1 VSYDLSILPVGASLD
16 LAAVRAAFGERAE
29 GEGDELVWESDALSA
44 SIVLTEAEIGIG
56 VNGDDVPA
64 ADRARDFEDFLVAV
78 LDAAEQAGGRVTDA
92 QLGREVGRA
101 DVAAAVA
108 EFA

>member
-1 VSYDLSILPVGASLD
+1 MSYDLSILPVGASLD
-16 LAAVRAAFGERAE
+16 LAAARAALSGRAE

-56 VNGDDVPA
+56 VSGDDVPA
-64 ADRARDFEDFLVAV
+64 ADRAREFEALFVAV

>member
-1 VSYDLSILPVGASLD
+1 VSYDLSIRPVGPTLD
-16 LAAVRAAFGERAE
+16 LAAARVAFVARAE

-44 SIVLTEAEIGIG
+44 SILLTEAEIGIG
-56 VNGDDVPA
+56 VTGDDVPT
-64 ADRARDFEDFLVAV
+64 ADRAREFEALLVAV
-78 LDAAEQAGGRVTDA
+78 LDAAEQAGGRVTDP
-92 QLGREVGRA
+92 QLGRALGRA